1 MSKIILTLKKNSQD
15 GKQELLIDYESDG
28 DALPF
33 EHEEDHKDLVMKV
46 LESNGLKLSDMD
58 SILVNRQTVQISE
71 DGEKEQEP
79 QAERKTIIQR

>member
-1 MSKIILTLKKNSQD
+1 MAKIILTLKKNSEN

-33 EHEEDHKDLVMKV
+33 EHEEDHKDLVMKI

-58 SILVNRQTVQISE
+58 SISVNRQAVTITQDEQKS
-71 DGEKEQEP
+71 KEPEAQ
-79 QAERKTIIQR
+79 RKTIIQR